1 MNDLLSKYNL
11 VIFHEWTATSE
22 CCIEGVQLKIN
33 TEQTNCLQEFYNE
46 KLVERF
52 IYNQYIQATNTAT
65 TSDPTQ
71 KWQRG
76 RRNAKV

>member
-1 MNDLLSKYNL
+1 MNALLSKYNL

-22 CCIEGVQLKIN
+22 CCIEGVQWKIN

-52 IYNQYIQATNTAT
+52 IYNQ
-65 TSDPTQ
+65 
-71 KWQRG
+71 
-76 RRNAKV
+76 